1 MLIDSFIHISFRS
14 LLKSEVLGSHGKF
27 LFKILEQPPSLAPR
41 WKEYTDLVVA
51 YFTLV
56 E

>member
-1 MLIDSFIHISFRS
+1 MLIHSKIHISFRS
-14 LLKSEVLGSHGKF
+14 LLNSEVLGSHGKF

-41 WKEYTDLVVA
+41 WKEYTDLVA